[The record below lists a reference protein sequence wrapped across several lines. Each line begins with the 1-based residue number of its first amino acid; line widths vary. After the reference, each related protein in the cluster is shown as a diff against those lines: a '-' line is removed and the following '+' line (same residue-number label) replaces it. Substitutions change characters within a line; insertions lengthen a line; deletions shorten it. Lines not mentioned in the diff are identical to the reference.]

1 LQSISLEGA
10 VPMKTSKKLSL
21 IPKKKSKKEHG
32 GSLAVGRRRVTR
44 PLNIKQSHHITLKSI
59 HAVGPRALF
68 RHKKMILS
76 LMKKYSFRF
85 QVKIYEYAIQGN
97 HIHLLVKAHSR
108 EGLQNFF

>member
-1 LQSISLEGA
+1 
-10 VPMKTSKKLSL
+10 MKTSKKLSL